1 MCQSCRWPAV
11 TTLRPSD
18 TAGSARSGFA
28 VSATQLAMPDAGLI
42 SYAEMLTIGKNICD
56 APWPEK
62 PGFLCSLSIGFYV
75 LFYDSKF
82 NRGTPSPVGH
92 VWNLTSS
99 LESHATLLCTIYWLE
114 RPNFNFVLIELAH
127 SRGFYFIPQKRAGT
141 QPKQQ
146 FNIFS
151 TRKPAEYIYI
161 YIHYCDLVCF
171 WDLPHGNDL
180 DALHQQATH
189 GKLLVI
195 GDGDTGFGGPGNIRR
210 TLRGYAAAGFAG
222 ISIEDQVYPKRCS
235 STRLPCWPC
244 SRSWPRIQG

>member
-1 MCQSCRWPAV
+1 MCVCQSCRWPAV

-62 PGFLCSLSIGFYV
+62 PGFLCILSIGFYV

-99 LESHATLLCTIYWLE
+99 LESHATLLCTIYWLKC
-114 RPNFNFVLIELAH
+114 PNFNFVLIELAH

-151 TRKPAEYIYI
+151 TRKPAEYIYPLLWSSMLLGSSPWEWPWCTSSAG
-161 YIHYCDLVCF
+161 HP
-171 WDLPHGNDL
+171 WK
-180 DALHQQATH
+180 ALGHWRWWYR
-189 GKLLVI
+189 
-195 GDGDTGFGGPGNIRR
+195 FRGPREHPEN
-210 TLRGYAAAGFAG
+210 LAGL
-222 ISIEDQVYPKRCS
+222 CS
-235 STRLPCWPC
+235 CRICWHFHWG
-244 SRSWPRIQG
+244 SSVSKAM